1 MRNRIFVLVFVS
13 LTLVLGGFIL
23 GFRNQAEFSVL
34 ENRDLAASESLTV
47 ASWLS
52 TDFQQSIES
61 VLADHFPKRSLWVK
75 SYTRMQYQLTLLTRQ
90 ALGRGPSSQ
99 IVVVPEPT
107 SPSTSPSGPTGEPVA
122 TPTPAVT
129 IKPVETE
136 PVEVESPYDFNSEY
150 VDFIGVEEKQLA
162 PQTPI
167 TMTPVNA
174 EVSLMQIADDLRLAR
189 AAVDFNPDQLYVV
202 NKNVEFFNDFAQAIA
217 PKQEMVFL
225 IETPRLSRLVY
236 PQSNLGTIQETLDK
250 IQVPHDIFR
259 IDTPSDLVNNFY
271 RTDHHWTDLG
281 AYKGYVNL
289 IRFLYGP
296 DEPVLEPVNRVH
308 FNQVAFEGS
317 LARMAALSLDIQPDP
332 LNMLLFDYPPMEV
345 LVNGEKPAE
354 YGNISLY
361 LADDQP
367 KERGYD
373 HYNHLFQ
380 KREPFI
386 EFDTGREDRGDI
398 LIISDSMSNPIRQL
412 VASHFRKTVFVNL
425 EKMMQADEDYDFR
438 ISDYMDEH
446 EINQVLFLLSS
457 ENILLGAEMKYVW
470 EVP

>member
-1 MRNRIFVLVFVS
+1 MRNKIFVIVFVS
-13 LTLVLGGFIL
+13 LVLVLGGFIL
-23 GFRNQAEFSVL
+23 GFRNQEEFSVL
-34 ENRDLAASESLTV
+34 ENRDLAASEPFTI
-47 ASWLS
+47 ANWLS

-61 VLADHFPKRSLWVK
+61 VLADHFPKRNVWVK

-90 ALGRGPSSQ
+90 ALGKGPSSQ
-99 IVVVPEPT
+99 IVVVPDPTTPSTTPSGTNGEPT
-107 SPSTSPSGPTGEPVA
+107 A

-162 PQTPI
+162 PNTPI
-167 TMTPVNA
+167 TVTPVNA

-202 NKNVEFFNDFAQAIA
+202 NKNVEFFNDFANLIE
-217 PKQEMVFL
+217 PRQEMVFL
-225 IETPRLSRLVY
+225 IETPRLSHLVY
-236 PQSNLGTIQETLDK
+236 PQSNLGTIQATLDN

-259 IDTPSDLVNNFY
+259 IESPTDLVNNFY

-281 AYKGYVNL
+281 AYKGYVSL

-296 DEPVLEPVNRVH
+296 DEPVLEPVNRVS
-308 FNQVAFEGS
+308 FNRVSLEGS

-332 LNMLLFDYPPMEV
+332 MNMLLFDYPKMDI
-345 LVNGEKPAE
+345 LVNGSKPAE

-373 HYNHLFQ
+373 HYNHLLQ

-386 EFDTGREDRGDI
+386 EFNTGREDRGDI

-412 VASHFRKTVFVNL
+412 VASHFRRTVFVNL
-425 EKMMQADEDYDFR
+425 EKMTQSDEDYDFG
-438 ISDYMDEH
+438 IGSYLDEND
-446 EINQVLFLLSS
+446 IDQVLFLLSS

-470 EVP
+470 ENP